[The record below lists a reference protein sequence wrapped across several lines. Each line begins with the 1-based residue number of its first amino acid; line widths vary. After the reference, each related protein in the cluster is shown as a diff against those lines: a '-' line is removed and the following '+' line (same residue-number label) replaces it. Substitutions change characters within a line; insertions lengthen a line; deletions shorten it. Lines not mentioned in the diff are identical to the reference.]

1 MEDTM
6 ALIPQSRDT
15 LSHPMGEGGPSQGY
29 GPARRGEGIVYPI
42 LRTPQSLGE
51 FPADSLPVPAPV

>member
-15 LSHPMGEGGPSQGY
+15 LSHRMGEGLEFGESQAGS
-29 GPARRGEGIVYPI
+29 
-42 LRTPQSLGE
+42 LRSRITP
-51 FPADSLPVPAPV
+51 